1 MLMIKDT
8 ANANQWQILDSV
20 RGGNMAIQSPSLD
33 AAAAYV
39 PPTGTSVSY
48 CWNTPSTTTTNTD
61 GTIQSTVSAN
71 PTTGF
76 SIISFTGN
84 ATAGA
89 TVGHG
94 LNAAPVFFLLKEP
107 TTNNSQIYT
116 YSEAE
121 VGNGSAIF
129 LNSAVAAIPD
139 NIQYWN
145 NTSPN
150 ASVITLGFASTT
162 NSPNGAVIYAWTP
175 IPGYSAIGGYT
186 GNGNADGPFIYTGMT
201 SAFVM
206 IKRTDTNGDWY
217 VWDST
222 RDTGNPCFQYLIP
235 DATNPQNSNSG
246 VANQIDILS
255 NGFKLIRN
263 GGNTNAS
270 GGTYVYMAFASQ
282 TLVSMMTTVSG
293 FH

>member
-1 MLMIKDT
+1 
-8 ANANQWQILDSV
+8 
-20 RGGNMAIQSPSLD
+20 
-33 AAAAYV
+33 
-39 PPTGTSVSY
+39 
-48 CWNTPSTTTTNTD
+48 
-61 GTIQSTVSAN
+61 
-71 PTTGF
+71 
-76 SIISFTGN
+76 
-84 ATAGA
+84 
-89 TVGHG
+89 
-94 LNAAPVFFLLKEP
+94 
-107 TTNNSQIYT
+107 SQIYT

-186 GNGNADGPFIYTGMT
+186 GNGSADGPFIYTGMT

-206 IKRTDTNGDWY
+206 IKRTDSNGDWY

-222 RDTGNPCFQYLIP
+222 RDTGNPCYQHLIP
-235 DATNPQNSNSG
+235 DATNPQNTNPG
-246 VANQIDILS
+246 TANQIDILS
-255 NGFKLIRN
+255 NGFKFLSN

-270 GGTYVYMAFASQ
+270 GGTYVYMAFASNPFGGANVEPANAALTLPNIPGVPDLNSDGNSLRFRAQSYSSGSYLYKTGWADSGNVWTFSCWVKEWLPWSYTTAQQ
-282 TLVSMMTTVSG
+282 TAKIFSWHTN
-293 FH
+293 